1 MKRSDHLRWGTERR
15 LEFIEYRIYW
25 DGGVR
30 RADLTETFGVSTP
43 QASGDLSLYQDLAP
57 GNMVY
62 DSSEKKY
69 VATDGFKAKYCDV
82 SPERYLAYLRDWAGD
97 KLNLA
102 DGWMSQIPAADAMP
116 IPSRRIQPLVLK
128 QAVSAVRNRWSLEV
142 LYRSLNEDGG
152 VPDGWRTISPHAFAF
167 DGMRWHV
174 RAYCHRDSAFKDFVL
189 SRFDKVQG
197 EQPSDIDA
205 AQDQLWHERVDV
217 TLQANPRLKP
227 HQRAAIEE
235 DYAMEGQRLTLS
247 VRKALLFY
255 LEKHLRLDYPD
266 EGMPPEAKPLCVVNP
281 EVFDMLT
288 CSPPDVPR

>member
-1 MKRSDHLRWGTERR
+1 MSQATKIRWGTERR
-15 LEFIEYRIYW
+15 LEFIEFRIYW
-25 DGGVR
+25 EGGVR

-57 GNMVY
+57 GNMAY

-69 VATDGFKAKYCDV
+69 VATPEFRAKYCDV
-82 SPERYLAYLRDWAGD
+82 SAERYLAYLRDGSGD

-102 DGWMSQIPAADAMP
+102 DGWMSQIPAADTMP
-116 IPSRRIQPLVLK
+116 TLTRRIQPLVLK
-128 QAVSAVRNRWSLEV
+128 HTVAAVRNRRSLEV
-142 LYRSLNEDGG
+142 LYRSLNKDGG
-152 VPDGWRTISPHAFAF
+152 EPHWRTISPHAFAF

-189 SRFDKVQG
+189 SRFEKVQG
-197 EQPSDIDA
+197 EQRSDVDA
-205 AQDQLWHERVDV
+205 AQDLLWHERVDV
-217 TLQANPRLKP
+217 VLQANPRLKP

-247 VRKALLFY
+247 IRKALLFY

-266 EGMPPEAKPLCVVNP
+266 EGMPPEAKPLCAVNP
-281 EVFDMLT
+281 EAFD
-288 CSPPDVPR
+288 R